1 MDSGSKPCSLI
12 TAFVKQSFTLF
23 SLNTKAQFPQCS
35 CVPAGYKLAL
45 AAIFPVHGI
54 AELDEVFVAAHS
66 LRERPLQ
73 TVRVGSAFGAAGG
86 GIAVGGAIIGHG
98 WLGSIVPPLTGRA
111 LSKEG
116 MCV

>member
-1 MDSGSKPCSLI
+1 MHECAQEGPQRRPIHRNNTKDMSFLIVPLMDSGSKPCSLI

-54 AELDEVFVAAHS
+54 AELDEVFVAADS
-66 LRERPLQ
+66 LRE
-73 TVRVGSAFGAAGG
+73 
-86 GIAVGGAIIGHG
+86 
-98 WLGSIVPPLTGRA
+98 
-111 LSKEG
+111 
-116 MCV
+116 